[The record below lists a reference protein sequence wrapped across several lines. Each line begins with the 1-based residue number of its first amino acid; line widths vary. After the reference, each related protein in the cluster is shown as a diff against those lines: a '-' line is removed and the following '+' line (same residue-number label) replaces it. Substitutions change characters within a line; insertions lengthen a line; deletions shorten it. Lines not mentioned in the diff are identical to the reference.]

1 MTVCLFL
8 LWRQSINTYMFIS
21 SVVNEI
27 ILNILCISIELTLII

>member
-8 LWRQSINTYMFIS
+8 LWRQSMFIS

-27 ILNILCISIELTLII
+27 MNNILCISIKLTLII

>member
-8 LWRQSINTYMFIS
+8 LWRQSMFIS

-27 ILNILCISIELTLII
+27 MINILCISIKLTLII

>member
-8 LWRQSINTYMFIS
+8 LWRQSLFIS

-27 ILNILCISIELTLII
+27 MLIILCINILCIKLTPII